1 MKLKRSDNMDDI
13 EKLKSDYK
21 EFAKEVLKDSI
32 LIDELTKKEIRNWKI
47 LVLITGVLGFII
59 GILYALAF
67 LR

>member
-1 MKLKRSDNMDDI
+1 MDDI